1 MQYKHSVD
9 KPWKCDECDY
19 THALKGGIVEHKKYN
34 HKKETDFFFCPL
46 CSYKSPS
53 QNNLKSHDEMVH
65 QKIKRFTCHQ
75 CPRQFYRNNEMQMHI
90 RGNTLFFSTMES
102 MFSLSF
108 VLSIN
113 TNIYKILRK

>member
-34 HKKETDFFFCPL
+34 HKKEAEFFFCNL

-75 CPRQFYRNNEMQMHI
+75 CPRQFYRNNQLQMHI
-90 RGNTLFFSTMES
+90 RGNTFFFLTMGSKSFYLLF
-102 MFSLSF
+102 
-108 VLSIN
+108 
-113 TNIYKILRK
+113 YP

>member
-34 HKKETDFFFCPL
+34 HKKEFFFCDL
-46 CSYKSPS
+46 CSYKSPG
-53 QNNLKSHDEMVH
+53 QNNLKSHHEMVH

-90 RGNTLFFSTMES
+90 RGNTLFFSTMGP